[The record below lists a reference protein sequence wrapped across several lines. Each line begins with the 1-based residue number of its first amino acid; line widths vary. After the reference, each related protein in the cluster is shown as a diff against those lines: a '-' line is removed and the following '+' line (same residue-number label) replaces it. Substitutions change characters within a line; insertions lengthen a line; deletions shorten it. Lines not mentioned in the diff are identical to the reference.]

1 MMREKAREHYKKR
14 RDKSGVKK
22 DGRMQMKNNNKGSVS
37 IYIILIFAV
46 LLSFILL
53 IVEGARKNAIRL
65 KTECAMDLSMSS
77 ALGEYNREL
86 LEQYELF
93 FIDTSYGKK
102 QASIDHT
109 AEHIKGY
116 LTDNFE
122 ASDQVSK
129 DLLGLV
135 AEQVLITDYS
145 LASDENG
152 ALLKKQAVDYMKDL
166 YGVSYAKEFKKQ
178 LDEVNEKGLFT
189 LDVSAIQGAS
199 QSKIDSYPLP
209 KKKVT
214 DKDGDHWEDVRLDN
228 PADAVNATRGI
239 ISLVLPAETEISTAA
254 INPSNYLS
262 GRNCNTG
269 SGLAGRTALKSTDET
284 VFNEY
289 ILKKSGNYAFPKDN
303 SELKYEMEYILHG
316 KSSDIDNLKATITQL
331 LFLREASNY
340 IFLCASPQRCS
351 EAELLADSVS
361 LAAFSPELKEP
372 IKQTILCAWAY
383 AESVYDVRKL
393 LEGGKIPL
401 MKDDESWH
409 YSLDSMFGYATDAM
423 EEDLSAGAGMDYT
436 DYLRLY
442 LMLKDSEIKT
452 KRFMNVVEMDVRR
465 TTGNSYFR
473 LDCCVDSIEAEAL
486 VSSTYGANYTISRS
500 IAYSE

>member
-1 MMREKAREHYKKR
+1 M
-14 RDKSGVKK
+14 
-22 DGRMQMKNNNKGSVS
+22 
-37 IYIILIFAV
+37 
-46 LLSFILL
+46 
-53 IVEGARKNAIRL
+53 
-65 KTECAMDLSMSS
+65 
-77 ALGEYNREL
+77 
-86 LEQYELF
+86 
-93 FIDTSYGKK
+93 
-102 QASIDHT
+102 
-109 AEHIKGY
+109 
-116 LTDNFE
+116 
-122 ASDQVSK
+122 
-129 DLLGLV
+129 
-135 AEQVLITDYS
+135 
-145 LASDENG
+145 
-152 ALLKKQAVDYMKDL
+152 KKQAVDYMKDL
-166 YGVSYAKEFKKQ
+166 YGISYAKEFAKQ
-178 LDEVNEKGLFT
+178 LDVANENGLFT
-189 LDVSAIQGAS
+189 LDVSAIQRAS
-199 QSKIDSYPLP
+199 QSEIDSYPLP

-214 DKDGDHWEDVRLDN
+214 DENGDHWEDVRLDN

-239 ISLVLPAETEISTAA
+239 ISLVLPAETDISTAA

-262 GRNCNTG
+262 ERSCNVG
-269 SGLAGRTALKSTDET
+269 SGLAGRKALKSTDELL
-284 VFNEY
+284 FNEY

-316 KSSDIDNLKATITQL
+316 KGSDIDNLKATIAQL

-340 IFLCASPQRCS
+340 IFLCANPQRS
-351 EAELLADSVS
+351 NEAELLADTIS

-393 LEGGKIPL
+393 LVGGKIPL

-409 YSLDSMFGYATDAM
+409 YSLGGMFSYATDAM
-423 EEDLSAGAGMDYT
+423 EEDLSTGSGMDYT

-442 LMLKDSEIKT
+442 LMLKGSEIKT

-473 LDCCVDSIEAEAL
+473 LDCCVDYIEAEAL

>member
-1 MMREKAREHYKKR
+1 
-14 RDKSGVKK
+14 
-22 DGRMQMKNNNKGSVS
+22 MQVKNNNRGSVS
-37 IYIILIFAV
+37 IYIILMFAV

-86 LEQYELF
+86 LEQYDLF
-93 FIDTSYGKK
+93 FIDTSYGRK
-102 QASIDHT
+102 QATIDNT

-116 LTDNFE
+116 LTENFE
-122 ASDQVSK
+122 VSGHMSK
-129 DLLGLV
+129 DLLGLA

-152 ALLKKQAVDYMKDL
+152 VLLKKQAVDYMKDL
-166 YGVSYAKEFKKQ
+166 YGISYSKEFAKQ
-178 LDEVNEKGLFT
+178 LDVANENGLFT
-189 LDVSAIQGAS
+189 LDVSAIQRAS
-199 QSKIDSYPLP
+199 QSEIDSYPLP

-214 DKDGDHWEDVRLDN
+214 DENGDHWEDVRLDN

-239 ISLVLPAETEISTAA
+239 ISLVLPAETDISTAA

-262 GRNCNTG
+262 ERSCNVG
-269 SGLAGRTALKSTDET
+269 SGLAGRKALKSTDELL
-284 VFNEY
+284 FNEY

-303 SELKYEMEYILHG
+303 SELKYEMEY
-316 KSSDIDNLKATITQL
+316 
-331 LFLREASNY
+331 FLREASNY
-340 IFLCASPQRCS
+340 IFLCANPQRS
-351 EAELLADSVS
+351 NEAELLADTIS

-393 LEGGKIPL
+393 LVGGKIPL

-409 YSLDSMFGYATDAM
+409 YSLGGMFSYATDAM
-423 EEDLSAGAGMDYT
+423 EEDLSTGSGMDYT

-442 LMLKDSEIKT
+442 LMLKGSEIKT

-473 LDCCVDSIEAEAL
+473 LDCCVDYIEAEAL

>member
-1 MMREKAREHYKKR
+1 
-14 RDKSGVKK
+14 
-22 DGRMQMKNNNKGSVS
+22 MQVKNNNRGSVS
-37 IYIILIFAV
+37 IYIILMFAV

-86 LEQYELF
+86 LEQYDLF
-93 FIDTSYGKK
+93 FIDTSYGRK
-102 QASIDHT
+102 QASIDNT

-116 LTDNFE
+116 LTENFE
-122 ASDQVSK
+122 VSGHMSK
-129 DLLGLV
+129 NLLGLT

-166 YGVSYAKEFKKQ
+166 YGISYAKEFAKQ
-178 LDEVNEKGLFT
+178 LDVADENGLFT
-189 LDVSAIQGAS
+189 LDVSAIQKAS
-199 QSKIDSYPLP
+199 QSEIDSYPLP

-214 DKDGDHWEDVRLDN
+214 DENGDHWEDVRLDN

-239 ISLVLPAETEISTAA
+239 ISLVLPAETDISTAA

-262 GRNCNTG
+262 ERSCNVG
-269 SGLAGRTALKSTDET
+269 SGLAGRKALKSTDELL
-284 VFNEY
+284 FNEY
-289 ILKKSGNYAFPKDN
+289 ILKKGGNYAFPKDN

-340 IFLCASPQRCS
+340 IFLCANPQKS
-351 EAELLADSVS
+351 NEAELLADTIS
-361 LAAFSPELKEP
+361 LAVFSPELKEP

-393 LEGGKIPL
+393 LAGGKIPL
-401 MKDDESWH
+401 IKDDESWH
-409 YSLDSMFGYATDAM
+409 YSLGGMFSYATDAM
-423 EEDLSAGAGMDYT
+423 EEDLSTGSGMDYT

-442 LMLKDSEIKT
+442 LMLKGSEIKT

-473 LDCCVDSIEAEAL
+473 LDCCVDYIEAEAL

>member
-1 MMREKAREHYKKR
+1 MIVKMR
-14 RDKSGVKK
+14 V
-22 DGRMQMKNNNKGSVS
+22 KNNNRGSVS
-37 IYIILIFAV
+37 IYIILMFAV

-77 ALGEYNREL
+77 ALGEYNWEL
-86 LEQYELF
+86 LEQYDLF
-93 FIDTSYGKK
+93 FIDTSYGRK
-102 QASIDHT
+102 QASIDNT
-109 AEHIKGY
+109 AKHIKGY
-116 LTDNFE
+116 LTENFE
-122 ASDQVSK
+122 VSGHMSK
-129 DLLGLV
+129 DLLGLA

-152 ALLKKQAVDYMKDL
+152 MLLKKQAVDYMKDL
-166 YGVSYAKEFKKQ
+166 YGISYAKEFAKQ
-178 LDEVNEKGLFT
+178 LDVANENGLFT
-189 LDVSAIQGAS
+189 LDVSAIQRAS
-199 QSKIDSYPLP
+199 QSEIDSYPLP

-214 DKDGDHWEDVRLDN
+214 DEKGDHWEDVRLDN

-239 ISLVLPAETEISTAA
+239 ISLVLPAETDISTAA

-262 GRNCNTG
+262 ERSCNVG
-269 SGLAGRTALKSTDET
+269 SGLAGRKALKSTDEFL
-284 VFNEY
+284 FNEY

-340 IFLCASPQRCS
+340 IFLCANPQRS
-351 EAELLADSVS
+351 NEAELLADTIS

-393 LEGGKIPL
+393 LAGGKIPL
-401 MKDDESWH
+401 IKDDESWH
-409 YSLDSMFGYATDAM
+409 YSLGGMFSYATDVV
-423 EEDLSAGAGMDYT
+423 EEDLSTGSGMDYT

-442 LMLKDSEIKT
+442 LMLKGSEIKT

-473 LDCCVDSIEAEAL
+473 LDCCVDYIEAEAL